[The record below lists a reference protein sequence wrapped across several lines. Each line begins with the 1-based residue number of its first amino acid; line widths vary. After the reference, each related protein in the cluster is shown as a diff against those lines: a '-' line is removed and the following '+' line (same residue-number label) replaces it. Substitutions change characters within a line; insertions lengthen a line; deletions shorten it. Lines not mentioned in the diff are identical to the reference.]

1 MEKYTKISDEL
12 FEDVFGYLQDNLEE
26 PVLESPSYVTET
38 GAGGR
43 VHRSPLP
50 VAKSVALPDM
60 NELMEAATYEM
71 AKEAAYDA
79 AEEAYDAATEAALGL
94 PELEPEETFSEMLMR
109 LIDEKGISDPDAYHK
124 AWVDRRV
131 FSKIRS
137 NPDYTPLKKTAV
149 AFALALELDRDTA
162 DELLMKAGYALSNS
176 SRWDLIIR
184 YCIEHKIY
192 QLYQVNCI
200 LNDFEQPLLG

>member
-1 MEKYTKISDEL
+1 MRGVVTL
-12 FEDVFGYLQDNLEE
+12 G
-26 PVLESPSYVTET
+26 ESLT
-38 GAGGR
+38 
-43 VHRSPLP
+43 
-50 VAKSVALPDM
+50 
-60 NELMEAATYEM
+60 
-71 AKEAAYDA
+71 
-79 AEEAYDAATEAALGL
+79 LGL
-94 PELEPEETFSEMLMR
+94 RSLSYSARMAGEEDEQLSDGELAGTMAL
-109 LIDEKGISDPDAYHK
+109 
-124 AWVDRRV
+124 
-131 FSKIRS
+131 
-137 NPDYTPLKKTAV
+137 